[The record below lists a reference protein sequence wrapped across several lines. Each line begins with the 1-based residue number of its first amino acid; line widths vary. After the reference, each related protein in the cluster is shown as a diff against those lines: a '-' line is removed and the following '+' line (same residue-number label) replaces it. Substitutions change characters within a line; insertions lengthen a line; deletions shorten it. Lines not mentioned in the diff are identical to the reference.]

1 MNPEDIA
8 ILGNLLDQ
16 RMGRLETTL
25 VEKVTIAVSENVS
38 EIVCKKVNKKIET
51 MIVPIVQRQDQ
62 FETKTETTLAE
73 IQKQIKV
80 IVQNQSAQR
89 VDQRF
94 PSLPVRQP
102 LVDVMNHSNPPL
114 KEPDTSNN
122 DPQAAAIENIISN
135 AKCVIGIA
143 PLTPSHVEQQ
153 QVDPGEDALIKAV
166 VEYFRKELNVKES
179 EISESHIEKVFLP
192 VKTSPPDFSKVYVKF
207 TSEEPANL
215 CLSLAKSLTN
225 RENKISRYFPRQF
238 NARVGALGRTAYQL
252 RNLEHPFK
260 TSIEY
265 TDNDVALFVCPRGQF
280 SYRPYCVENLPS
292 IDLKPIRSPPAGRK
306 NKRRRSFSQS
316 PPSKD
321 TKKDRKVSPAKETDN
336 AGSDS
341 SDDDTIDEEDT
352 QTENAQSAPPA
363 DEEPHTSDE
372 KAPSAPLPH
381 LAHLTDIGQISNF
394 QAMSPSTGHLSF
406 DFNRCPE
413 RRLSLNF

>member
-16 RMGRLETTL
+16 RMGRLETTV

-192 VKTSPPDFSKVYVKF
+192 VKTSPSDFSKVYVKF

-238 NARVGALGRTAYQL
+238 NA
-252 RNLEHPFK
+252 
-260 TSIEY
+260 
-265 TDNDVALFVCPRGQF
+265 
-280 SYRPYCVENLPS
+280 
-292 IDLKPIRSPPAGRK
+292 
-306 NKRRRSFSQS
+306 
-316 PPSKD
+316 
-321 TKKDRKVSPAKETDN
+321 
-336 AGSDS
+336 
-341 SDDDTIDEEDT
+341 
-352 QTENAQSAPPA
+352 
-363 DEEPHTSDE
+363 
-372 KAPSAPLPH
+372 
-381 LAHLTDIGQISNF
+381 
-394 QAMSPSTGHLSF
+394 
-406 DFNRCPE
+406 
-413 RRLSLNF
+413 